1 MITTL
6 IVGISLGLIAGLVI
20 LLVVVRHISN
30 LLGRSEDV
38 YRSHLLAGR

>member
-30 LLGRSEDV
+30 L
-38 YRSHLLAGR
+38 